1 MKIILLDIR
10 RKVRRSVIGG
20 RVYHENAHIRLR
32 LSKIDPQIMQIRTSL
47 QPILVDLSF
56 LESAQNSLTMHID
69 YI

>member
-1 MKIILLDIR
+1 MKIILFDIR

-20 RVYHENAHIRLR
+20 RVHHENAHIRLR
-32 LSKIDPQIMQIRTSL
+32 LSKIDPQIIQIKARL

-69 YI
+69 GI